1 MDPHQN
7 LFDFVEEMSTV
18 LITLQTDMIKVM
30 NGINQLNLLISKIKQ
45 QKINNMNSMNNMNNM
60 NNMMNNM
67 QNMAMG
73 MNNMIGMKGLNMPM
87 VINPLQGMMN
97 NMNFGMQNINIDDEN
112 GWHLIFEDHNRGTT
126 IVITISEQKRFKE
139 AISMYLLKSNRTDR
153 CKFIFNSLEIFPELK
168 ICETG
173 LKDMSR
179 IIVLSITNVRGG

>member
-45 QKINNMNSMNNMNNM
+45 QKINNMNGMNNM

-67 QNMAMG
+67 QNMAME
-73 MNNMIGMKGLNMPM
+73 MNNMIGMQGLNMPM
-87 VINPLQGMMN
+87 VMNPMQGMMN

-112 GWHLIFEDHNRGTT
+112 GWHLIFEDQDLGKTT
-126 IVITISEQKRFKE
+126 TITISEKKLFKE
-139 AISMYLLKSNRTDR
+139 AISMYRLKSGKTDK
-153 CKFIFNSLEIFPELK
+153 CKFIFNNHEIFPELK

-179 IIVLSITNVRGG
+179 ITVLSITNLRGG